1 MNCLRCTSNLEDL
14 CNADVVIEA
23 IVESEEVKKKL
34 FSELDKITKASAILA
49 SNTSSISITRLA
61 SVTRRPSQVHFKD
74 PVIIYVRTQL
84 YKPSYLNCLSSM
96 VLKGF

>member
-1 MNCLRCTSNLEDL
+1 MSRLRCTSNLEDL

-61 SVTRRPSQVHFKD
+61 SATRRPSQVHFYD
-74 PVIIYVRTQL
+74 YVIIFVRTQL
-84 YKPSYLNCLSSM
+84 YKPYSLNCLSSAICR
-96 VLKGF
+96 